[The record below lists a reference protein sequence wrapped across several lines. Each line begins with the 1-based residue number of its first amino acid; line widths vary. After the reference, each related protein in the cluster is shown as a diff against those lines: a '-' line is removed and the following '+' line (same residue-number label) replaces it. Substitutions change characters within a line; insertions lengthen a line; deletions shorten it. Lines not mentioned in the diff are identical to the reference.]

1 MQATSEQIISL
12 IKLQHADLTIA
23 QIERQVDALPQ
34 KQALAALKEK
44 QSVIQRKQRALI
56 GGRKDLE
63 LNLES
68 LLEEEKDLA
77 KKQDEAQQRISAASS
92 DYKEVSSNS
101 EALSTYADDLKA
113 LRDRISSTETQILE
127 ISSLEPQV
135 ETMLARLS
143 EQEKDLIASYREEG
157 GKLLAEA
164 ASLKEE
170 REVLVDAIGEQIM
183 AHYSRIAKAKQGVAL
198 AHLNEGAC
206 NTCRTSFDQ
215 SRVLSL
221 RMDYPLSFCPHCGR
235 LMVIDK
241 RYAG

>member
-1 MQATSEQIISL
+1 MQATSEQIMSL
-12 IKLQHADLTIA
+12 IRLQHTDLTIA
-23 QIERQVDALPQ
+23 HIERQVDDLPQ
-34 KQALAALKEK
+34 KQTLTALKEK
-44 QSVIQRKQRALI
+44 QSAIQRKQRALI

-68 LLEEEKDLA
+68 LLEEERNLVKR
-77 KKQDEAQQRISAASS
+77 QDEAQQRINAASS
-92 DYKEVSSNS
+92 DYKEVSSSS
-101 EALSTYADDLKA
+101 EALSTYAEDLEA
-113 LRDRISSTETQILE
+113 LRGRISSTETQILE

-143 EQEKDLIASYREEG
+143 EKEKGLIASYREEG
-157 GKLLAEA
+157 GKLLAKV

-170 REVLVDAIGEQIM
+170 REALADAIGEQIM
-183 AHYSRIAKAKQGVAL
+183 GHYNHIAKAKQGVAL

>member
-77 KKQDEAQQRISAASS
+77 KKQDEAQQRISTASS